1 MNKISFL
8 VALKKIA
15 ESFGC
20 PFSFAKGVFS
30 FDLSARQAEVEA
42 ALSDDIYAIN
52 ALAEISCE
60 GKTVNVKIV

>member
-8 VALKKIA
+8 VALKNIA
-15 ESFGC
+15 ESFNC
-20 PFSFAKGVFS
+20 PFDFAQGVFS
-30 FDLSARQAEVEA
+30 FDLSARQSDVEA
-42 ALSDDIYAIN
+42 ALSADIYSVN